1 MKCTVLRDYGCGLNK
16 VGLLEFREGT
26 LNPTGSGAQMQ
37 IVFCAIVFG
46 SPFFS
51 EGKVWSQQNF
61 LSTAGETE
69 TKREENKER
78 ERELL
83 VWLWTRL
90 TPHNLFI
97 TKIPA
102 DSTC

>member
-1 MKCTVLRDYGCGLNK
+1 MYSTERYGCGLNK

-78 ERELL
+78 ERELPCL
-83 VWLWTRL
+83 ALDQVD
-90 TPHNLFI
+90 P
-97 TKIPA
+97 
-102 DSTC
+102 S